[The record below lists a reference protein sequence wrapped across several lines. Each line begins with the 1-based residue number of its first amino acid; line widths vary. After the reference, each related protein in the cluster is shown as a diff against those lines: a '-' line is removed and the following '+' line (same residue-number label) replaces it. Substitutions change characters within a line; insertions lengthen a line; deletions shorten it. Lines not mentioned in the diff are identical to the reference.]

1 MFPENTPAG
10 YGQIEGAEIRGH
22 YLAAG
27 SHWLLIPP
35 GAAVGFQARFKEL
48 VDQWTTE
55 SRERI
60 YVVRQGDSLSTIAE
74 RFSVPLPALIIWNR
88 LENKKVIHPG
98 DRLVIY
104 SMPVD
109 SQEDEENEE
118 TVTIDE

>member
-1 MFPENTPAG
+1 MIKDLNP
-10 YGQIEGAEIRGH
+10 EIRGH

-35 GAAVGFQARFKEL
+35 GAAAGFQARFKEL

-60 YVVRQGDSLSTIAE
+60 YVVRQGDSLSAIAE
-74 RFSVPLPALIIWNR
+74 RFNVPLPALIIWNR
-88 LENKKVIHPG
+88 LENKKHIYPG

-104 SMPVD
+104 SVPVD
-109 SQEDEENEE
+109 SQEDEGTEE
-118 TVTIDE
+118 TEAIEE